1 MKFSILIDS
10 LLVVTS
16 ITLMPGISTAQ
27 TAATNANQVIISNFN
42 RLPNNSSSISH
53 FEPFDL
59 VAYAYQGGL
68 LQHGIPSGGTLV
80 FKALNSNILAK
91 DLVIAAVNAKKL
103 QPQLLDDQNYINAV
117 SSELIALPDYA
128 AAD

>member
-1 MKFSILIDS
+1 MKLSSLIDSILI
-10 LLVVTS
+10 VTS
-16 ITLMPGISTAQ
+16 IAMMPGISTAQ
-27 TAATNANQVIISNFN
+27 TVAANSNEAIVSN
-42 RLPNNSSSISH
+42 YSSISH
-53 FEPFDL
+53 LEPFDL
-59 VAYAYQGGL
+59 ITYAYEGGL

-80 FKALNSNILAK
+80 FKTLSNNILAK

-103 QPQLLDDQNYINAV
+103 QPQVLDDQNYLNAV

>member
-1 MKFSILIDS
+1 MKFSMLIDS
-10 LLVVTS
+10 LLVVAS
-16 ITLMPGISTAQ
+16 MTLMPGIISAQ
-27 TAATNANQVIISNFN
+27 TVATNSNEAIVSN
-42 RLPNNSSSISH
+42 WNTLSSNSSSVSH
-53 FEPFDL
+53 LEPFDL

-80 FKALNSNILAK
+80 FKTLNSNILAK
-91 DLVIAAVNAKKL
+91 DLVMAAVNAKKL
-103 QPQLLDDQNYINAV
+103 QPQVLHDQNYLNAV

>member
-10 LLVVTS
+10 LLVVAS
-16 ITLMPGISTAQ
+16 MTLMPGISSAQ
-27 TAATNANQVIISNFN
+27 TVATNGNEAIVSNWN
-42 RLPNNSSSISH
+42 TLSSNSSSVSH
-53 FEPFDL
+53 LEPFDL

-80 FKALNSNILAK
+80 FKTLNSNILAK

-103 QPQLLDDQNYINAV
+103 QPQVLDDQNYLNAV
-117 SSELIALPDYA
+117 TSELIALPDYA

>member
-10 LLVVTS
+10 LLVVAS

-27 TAATNANQVIISNFN
+27 TVASNSNEVIVSNFN
-42 RLPNNSSSISH
+42 KFSNDSSSINH
-53 FEPFDL
+53 LEPFDL

-80 FKALNSNILAK
+80 FKTLSSNILAK
-91 DLVIAAVNAKKL
+91 DLVVAAVNAKKL
-103 QPQLLDDQNYINAV
+103 QPQLLDDQNYLNAV

>member
-1 MKFSILIDS
+1 MKFSILLDS
-10 LLVVTS
+10 LLLVAS
-16 ITLMPGISTAQ
+16 ITLMPGIGAAQ
-27 TAATNANQVIISNFN
+27 TVATNADEPIVINSNKSTS
-42 RLPNNSSSISH
+42 NSSSINH
-53 FEPFDL
+53 FEPFEL

-80 FKALNSNILAK
+80 IKTLSSNILAK

-103 QPQLLDDQNYINAV
+103 QTQVLDDQNYLNAV
-117 SSELIALPDYA
+117 SSELIALPDRA

>member
-10 LLVVTS
+10 LLIVTS

-27 TAATNANQVIISNFN
+27 TVATNTSQAIVRNSNK
-42 RLPNNSSSISH
+42 LPNDFSSISH
-53 FEPFDL
+53 LEPFDL
-59 VAYAYQGGL
+59 VVYAYQGGL

-80 FKALNSNILAK
+80 FKTLSSNILAK

-103 QPQLLDDQNYINAV
+103 EPQLLDDRNYLNAV

-128 AAD
+128 AGD

>member
-1 MKFSILIDS
+1 MKFSILLDS
-10 LLVVTS
+10 LLLVAS
-16 ITLMPGISTAQ
+16 ITLMPAISAAQ
-27 TAATNANQVIISNFN
+27 TVATNANQVVV
-42 RLPNNSSSISH
+42 LPGNLSSISH
-53 FEPFDL
+53 LEPFDL

-80 FKALNSNILAK
+80 FKTLSSKILAK
-91 DLVIAAVNAKKL
+91 DLVIAAINAKKL
-103 QPQLLDDQNYINAV
+103 QPQILDDRNYLNAV